1 MDDALFQ
8 LATNIELKVLH
19 CFDLL
24 LALLFHEGLLH
35 LSFLLLAH
43 PHHDFLYARVHLL
56 LVVLLARPLSVH
68 PGVLPE
74 VRERDPFFG
83 VCGQHA
89 LDEV

>member
-1 MDDALFQ
+1 MNDALFQ
-8 LATNIELKVLH
+8 LAANIELKVLH

-43 PHHDFLYARVHLL
+43 LHHDFLYARGHLL
-56 LVVLLARPLSVH
+56 LVVLLARPLAVD
-68 PGVLPE
+68 PGVLSE
-74 VRERDPFFG
+74 GRERDAFFG
-83 VCGQHA
+83 VCGEHA